1 MTLTDYLREE
11 SMVLNDMCKIT
22 GIKHDTMSKYK
33 YGLRIPNL
41 TNMKLIAMATKYK
54 VNANDFYGTNNT

>member
-1 MTLTDYLREE
+1 MTMEEYLKEE
-11 SMVLNDMCKIT
+11 SMALSELCKIT

-41 TNMKLIAMATKYK
+41 TNM
-54 VNANDFYGTNNT
+54 NTYPNCVVVLGSL

>member
-1 MTLTDYLREE
+1 MTMEEYLKEE
-11 SMVLNDMCKIT
+11 SMALSELCKKT

-41 TNMKLIAMATKYK
+41 TNMKLIAMATEYK
-54 VNANDFYGTNNT
+54 VNANDFYGTNNS